1 MRSTFEGNTY
11 GIYIQSLLRRE
22 GYRYMVKFCKFL
34 DNTCDIYDG
43 DTCRLFFPSNYF
55 GQTQSGQTV
64 SRDPIVEGRRV
75 KVIVDKTIDASGKIR
90 YQYANIDTETLL
102 TLDPILLN
110 ADFDQSGTLRLGVR
124 TGTSSF
130 SMRNDDA
137 GTMKMDAA
145 SLINRASQLM
155 IRMVEQ
161 SAASDDSD
169 GTDEEASDVP
179 ELLDDT
185 TTLGIWNIAAK

>member
-1 MRSTFEGNTY
+1 
-11 GIYIQSLLRRE
+11 
-22 GYRYMVKFCKFL
+22 
-34 DNTCDIYDG
+34 
-43 DTCRLFFPSNYF
+43 
-55 GQTQSGQTV
+55 
-64 SRDPIVEGRRV
+64 
-75 KVIVDKTIDASGKIR
+75 
-90 YQYANIDTETLL
+90 
-102 TLDPILLN
+102 
-110 ADFDQSGTLRLGVR
+110 
-124 TGTSSF
+124 
-130 SMRNDDA
+130 MRNDDA

-169 GTDEEASDVP
+169 GTDEEASGVP